1 MTRKDRLAMASCYA
15 IVIAM
20 FVLMAWPEAWT

>member
-1 MTRKDRLAMASCYA
+1 MSRRDRLAMSGCYA
-15 IVIAM
+15 IIAAL

>member
-1 MTRKDRLAMASCYA
+1 MSRKDRIAMAGCYA
-15 IVIAM
+15 IVILL